1 MKIIDKEVIRN
12 GEQDLIDSI
21 NGDLDWGTVEEIFKQ
36 QHRMDIGDDIEYKQG
51 DIVVYNDQVAYRLE
65 FDVKV
70 NFTVLLDR
78 EGSCLLVNT
87 PGCEDN
93 SCKETI
99 HNNMSCDESACDDN
113 LKNKEN
119 YEEAISKSHDQ
130 SDNSEIENIQERIAQ
145 AVSDVTGT
153 ITEY

>member
-36 QHRMDIGDDIEYKQG
+36 QHRMDIGDDIEYKHG

-87 PGCEDN
+87 PGCDES
-93 SCKETI
+93 SCKDTI
-99 HNNMSCDESACDDN
+99 QNNLPCDESASEDN
-113 LKNKEN
+113 LKNIDN
-119 YEEAISKSHDQ
+119 DEEVISESYDQ
-130 SDNSEIENIQERIAQ
+130 SDIHDTDNMQERIAQ
-145 AVSDVTGT
+145 AVSDVSGA
-153 ITEY
+153 ITEN